1 MPRAVAKV
9 GATVSAVGVG
19 EVSKVGWM
27 VLVRAVEMMPS
38 LAGS

>member
-9 GATVSAVGVG
+9 WVNVSSVGVG
-19 EVSKVGWM
+19 EVSKVEWM
-27 VLVRAVEMMPS
+27 VLVRAGEMMPS